1 MIKLSSKTIVSE
13 LLNQN
18 ESLVPFIY
26 FAGINYVGRGL
37 TVTELCKINGINEN
51 FLLSLISVCIE
62 EKQFKPAEFP
72 TYNVLQL
79 AEICQ
84 KSYSF
89 ILETFNQI
97 KPDIEQISKK
107 IFVKNDLKFYS
118 EIQLNEYILFFKRL
132 IQDIKESSENFTHYT
147 LPHIGLVY
155 ELYYSPA
162 FIYKKHDLLKYSIE
176 YYKSNICK
184 LLFLFRQI
192 DDIVNRLSLEVKIDL
207 VDTIRFQEFFRLERF
222 LKVQDHLEE
231 RLLKPL
237 VLQMEE
243 SIISAIQ
250 NKKAQYKQHSHIVL
264 KNENP
269 DIEDILTHREKE
281 VLKFVAL
288 GYLNKEIADQL
299 NIALTTVI
307 THRKKI
313 VVKLGIRTIP
323 GLTVYAFTHGIIDKN
338 IIINDD

>member
-13 LLNQN
+13 LLNHN
-18 ESLVPFIY
+18 ETLVPFIY
-26 FAGINYVGRGL
+26 LAGINHVGRGL
-37 TVTELCKINGINEN
+37 TVNELCKVSGVNEN

-62 EKQFKPAEFP
+62 ENQFKPAEFP

-84 KSYSF
+84 KSYFFLLDSF
-89 ILETFNQI
+89 EKI
-97 KPDIEQISKK
+97 KPDIEKLSKEL
-107 IFVKNDLKFYS
+107 FVKNDLKYNS
-118 EIQLNEYILFFKRL
+118 EIQLNEYILLFKRL
-132 IQDIKESSENFTHYT
+132 SQGFKESSEIFTQYT

-176 YYKSNICK
+176 YHKSNIK
-184 LLFLFRQI
+184 NLLTFFRQI
-192 DDIVNRLSLEVKIDL
+192 DEFLNHLSLEVKIEL
-207 VDTIRFQEFFRLERF
+207 VDAIKLQDFFRLERF
-222 LKVQDHLEE
+222 LTILDNLED

-243 SIISAIQ
+243 TIISAIQ
-250 NKKAQYKQHSHIVL
+250 NKKAHYKRNSHIVL
-264 KNENP
+264 QNENP
-269 DIEDILTHREKE
+269 DIADLLTHRERE
-281 VLKFVAL
+281 VLMLVAL

-299 NIALTTVI
+299 SIALTTVI

-323 GLTVYAFTHGIIDKN
+323 GLTVYAFTHGIIDRN